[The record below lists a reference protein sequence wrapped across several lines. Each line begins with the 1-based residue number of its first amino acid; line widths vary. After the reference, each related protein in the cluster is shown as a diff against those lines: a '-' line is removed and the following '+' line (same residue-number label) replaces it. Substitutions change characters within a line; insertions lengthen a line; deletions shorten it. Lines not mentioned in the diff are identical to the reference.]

1 MSDDQRLHGVV
12 DASYGSATDDRVD
25 GVDDEF
31 ARGRGCGSCSVRQ
44 VALGAIVAS
53 RLYNEARGGGGG
65 GVDSQLTA
73 SSHAEQCPSVYL

>member
-53 RLYNEARGGGGG
+53 HLYNEARGGG